1 MWIQA
6 PIFKKEAE
14 CIFSSCVRSSQG
26 PFVWL
31 PVCVRV
37 CVCGWTHL
45 SELLAGEVF
54 QLRRVCDLVLS
65 LVLALLPFVLQVGR
79 NAAAEGEKG
88 RKGWRRWDVTGEGGR
103 WKGKTNKIKIK
114 RRGGIW
120 ILIKAINAS
129 SNLMWSHSEIQLDP
143 LNVMFWYLLQ
153 MFTL

>member
-1 MWIQA
+1 MNQQRVLPTETLSGKYKRHRFDWQVQEWA
-6 PIFKKEAE
+6 VCFKLTWQQCGFKLLFLKRRLNV
-14 CIFSSCVRSSQG
+14 FSPRVFAAHRVPLCDFLCV
-26 PFVWL
+26 W
-31 PVCVRV
+31 
-37 CVCGWTHL
+37 GWTHL

-114 RRGGIW
+114 
-120 ILIKAINAS
+120 
-129 SNLMWSHSEIQLDP
+129 
-143 LNVMFWYLLQ
+143 
-153 MFTL
+153 